1 MQRIFAD
8 DFYVLFL
15 SALIRHNPRQPRSI
29 RANKTQNSM
38 KTRSLI
44 TVAISLAI
52 FTVAASAQT
61 RPNIIFIHA
70 DDLGYGDLS
79 CYGQMKFKTPNIDRL
94 AAEGIRFTQYYAGST
109 VCAPSRSALMTGQ
122 HTGHTRIRGNAR
134 HPLLPEDVTVAEVLK
149 SAQYKTALIGKWG
162 LGEAGTTGV
171 PNRQGF
177 DYFFG
182 YLNQRHAH
190 NYYPTFLW
198 RNEEQVKLR
207 NIVPDEDKEG
217 AGNSTDR
224 VDYAHDLMAEESLKF
239 IERNSGGPF
248 FLYLAF
254 TIPHANNEARNKGM
268 EVPDQGEFAGRDW
281 PEPERAKA
289 AMITRM
295 DRDVGRLMALLKK
308 LGIDDNTIVFFTS
321 DNGPHREGGAD
332 PDFFDS
338 NGPLRGIKRDLYEGG
353 IRVPMIARWPK
364 RIKSGGAGG
373 SRGAGSKSDQV
384 WAHWDFLPTVAEIA
398 GVKPPANI
406 DGISMLN
413 GLLGRRQRSHEFLYW
428 EFHERGFSQAVR
440 MGDWKAVRKGPDS
453 PLELYDLKN
462 DLGEQNNVADKHPE
476 IVKKIEDYLK
486 SARTESELWPVKK

>member
-1 MQRIFAD
+1 MRTGTFILTC
-8 DFYVLFL
+8 VV
-15 SALIRHNPRQPRSI
+15 
-29 RANKTQNSM
+29 
-38 KTRSLI
+38 LI
-44 TVAISLAI
+44 TFASTL
-52 FTVAASAQT
+52 SAQT
-61 RPNIIFIHA
+61 RPNIIFIQA

-79 CYGQMKFKTPNIDRL
+79 CYGQRKFRTPNIDRL
-94 AAEGIRFTQYYAGST
+94 AAEGMRFTQYYAGST

-134 HPLLPEDVTVAEVLK
+134 HPLLPEDVTVAEALK
-149 SAQYKTALIGKWG
+149 SAAYKTALIGKWG

-198 RNEEQVKLR
+198 RNEKRIDLR
-207 NIVPDEDKEG
+207 NLVPDEDAEG
-217 AGNSTDR
+217 SGVSTNR
-224 VDYAHDLMAEESLKF
+224 VDYAHDLMAEEALEF
-239 IERNSGGPF
+239 IEGNGGGPF
-248 FLYLAF
+248 FIYLAF
-254 TIPHANNEARNKGM
+254 TIPHANNEAKNKGM
-268 EVPDQGEFAGRDW
+268 EVPDLGEFASEDW
-281 PEPERAKA
+281 PDQEKAKA
-289 AMITRM
+289 AMITRL

-308 LGIDDNTIVFFTS
+308 LGIDDNTLVFFTS

-364 RIKSGGAGG
+364 RIKAGA
-373 SRGAGSKSDQV
+373 KSDQV
-384 WAHWDFLPTVAEIA
+384 WAHWDLLPTLAEVA

-406 DGISMLN
+406 DGVSMFNALR
-413 GLLGRRQRSHEFLYW
+413 GRRQRDHEFLYW
-428 EFHERGFSQAVR
+428 EFHERGFSQAAR
-440 MGDWKAVRKGPDS
+440 MGDWKAVRKSPDS

-462 DLGEQNNVADKHPE
+462 DLGEQNDGAAKHPE
-476 IVKKIEDYLK
+476 IVKKIEYYLK
-486 SARTESELWPVKK
+486 TARTESELWPIGKRN

>member
-1 MQRIFAD
+1 
-8 DFYVLFL
+8 
-15 SALIRHNPRQPRSI
+15 
-29 RANKTQNSM
+29 M
-38 KTRSLI
+38 KVRSLI
-44 TVAISLAI
+44 AILVVAFAFIP
-52 FTVAASAQT
+52 TTAQT
-61 RPNIIFIHA
+61 RPNIIFIQA

-79 CYGQMKFKTPNIDRL
+79 CYGQRKFRTPNIDRL
-94 AAEGIRFTQYYAGST
+94 AAEGMRFTQYYAGST

-134 HPLLPEDVTVAEVLK
+134 HPLLPEDVTVAETLK
-149 SAQYKTALIGKWG
+149 SAAYKSALVGKWG

-198 RNEEQVKLR
+198 RNEKRIDLR
-207 NIVPDEDKEG
+207 NLVPDEDAEG
-217 AGNSTDR
+217 SGVSSNR
-224 VDYAHDLMAEESLKF
+224 VDYAHDLMAEEALKF
-239 IERNSGGPF
+239 IEGNGGGPF

-254 TIPHANNEARNKGM
+254 TIPHANNEAKNKGM
-268 EVPDQGEFAGRDW
+268 EVPDLGEFASEDW
-281 PEPERAKA
+281 PDQEKAKA
-289 AMITRM
+289 AMITRL

-308 LGIDDNTIVFFTS
+308 LGIDDNTLVFFTS

-364 RIKSGGAGG
+364 RIKAGA
-373 SRGAGSKSDQV
+373 KSDQV
-384 WAHWDFLPTVAEIA
+384 WAHWDLLPTLAEVA
-398 GVKPPANI
+398 GVKPPADI
-406 DGISMLN
+406 DGVSMFNALR
-413 GLLGRRQRSHEFLYW
+413 GRRQRDHEFLYW
-428 EFHERGFSQAVR
+428 EFHERGFSQAAR
-440 MGDWKAVRKGPDS
+440 MGDWKAVRKSPDS

-462 DLGEQNNVADKHPE
+462 DLGEQNDVAVKHSE
-476 IVKKIEDYLK
+476 VVKKIEDYLK
-486 SARTESELWPVKK
+486 TARTESELWPTKKGN

>member
-1 MQRIFAD
+1 MA
-8 DFYVLFL
+8 
-15 SALIRHNPRQPRSI
+15 
-29 RANKTQNSM
+29 SM
-38 KTRSLI
+38 KIRSFILI
-44 TVAISLAI
+44 VI
-52 FTVAASAQT
+52 AAFAFNTATAQT
-61 RPNIIFIHA
+61 KPNIIFIQA

-79 CYGQMKFKTPNIDRL
+79 CYGQRKFKTPNIDRL
-94 AAEGIRFTQYYAGST
+94 AAEGLRFTQYYAGGT

-134 HPLLPEDVTVAEVLK
+134 YPLLPEDVTVAEVLK
-149 SAQYKTALIGKWG
+149 SAPGAPGGGYKTALIGKWG

-198 RNEEQVKLR
+198 RDEERVNLR
-207 NIVPDEDKEG
+207 NVVPDEDEEG
-217 AGNSTDR
+217 SGNSTNR
-224 VDYAHDLMAEESLKF
+224 VDYTHDLMAEEALRF
-239 IERNSGGPF
+239 IEGNSGGPF

-254 TIPHANNEARNKGM
+254 TIPHANNEAKNKGM
-268 EVPDQGEFAGRDW
+268 EVPDLGEFANKDW
-281 PEPERAKA
+281 PDQEKAKA

-308 LGIDDNTIVFFTS
+308 LGIDDNTLVFFTS

-353 IRVPMIARWPK
+353 IRAPMIARWPK
-364 RIKSGGAGG
+364 RIKAGA
-373 SRGAGSKSDQV
+373 KSDQV
-384 WAHWDFLPTVAEIA
+384 WAHWDFLPTAAEVA

-413 GLLGRRQRSHEFLYW
+413 ALLGLRQRNHEFLYW
-428 EFHERGFSQAVR
+428 EFHERGFAQAVR
-440 MGDWKAVRKGPDS
+440 MGDWKAVRKSADS

-462 DLGEQNNVADKHPE
+462 DLGEQSDVAVKHPE
-476 IVKKIEDYLK
+476 VVKKIEEYLK
-486 SARTESELWPVKK
+486 TARTESELWPIGKGN

>member
-1 MQRIFAD
+1 MRAGTFVFACIF
-8 DFYVLFL
+8 
-15 SALIRHNPRQPRSI
+15 LI
-29 RANKTQNSM
+29 A
-38 KTRSLI
+38 
-44 TVAISLAI
+44 
-52 FTVAASAQT
+52 FAATFSAQT
-61 RPNIIFIHA
+61 RPNIILIQA

-79 CYGQMKFKTPNIDRL
+79 CYGQRKFKTPNIDRL
-94 AAEGIRFTQYYAGST
+94 AAEGMRFTQYYAGST

-149 SAQYKTALIGKWG
+149 SAPGAGYKTALIGKWG

-198 RNEEQVKLR
+198 RDEERVKLR
-207 NIVPDEDKEG
+207 NVVPDEDEEG
-217 AGNSTDR
+217 SGVSTNR
-224 VDYAHDLMAEESLKF
+224 VDYTHDLMAEESLKF
-239 IERNSGGPF
+239 VERNSGGPF

-254 TIPHANNEARNKGM
+254 TIPHANNEAKNKGM
-268 EVPDQGEFAGRDW
+268 EVPDLGEFASEDW
-281 PEPERAKA
+281 PDQEKAKA
-289 AMITRM
+289 AMITRL

-308 LGIDDNTIVFFTS
+308 LGIDDNTLVFFTS

-364 RIKSGGAGG
+364 RIKAGA
-373 SRGAGSKSDQV
+373 KSDQV
-384 WAHWDFLPTVAEIA
+384 WAHWDLLPTLAEIA

-413 GLLGRRQRSHEFLYW
+413 ALLGRRQRNHEFLYW
-428 EFHERGFSQAVR
+428 EFHERGFAQAAR
-440 MGDWKAVRKGPDS
+440 TGDWKAVRKSPDS
-453 PLELYDLKN
+453 PLELYNLKN
-462 DLGEQNNVADKHPE
+462 DLGEQNDVAVKHPE
-476 IVKKIEDYLK
+476 VVKKIEDYLK
-486 SARTESELWPVKK
+486 TARTESELWPTKKGN

>member
-1 MQRIFAD
+1 
-8 DFYVLFL
+8 
-15 SALIRHNPRQPRSI
+15 
-29 RANKTQNSM
+29 M
-38 KTRSLI
+38 KIRSLI
-44 TVAISLAI
+44 LVAIALVI
-52 FTVAASAQT
+52 FAAAAPAQR
-61 RPNIIFIHA
+61 RPNIIFIQA

-79 CYGQMKFKTPNIDRL
+79 CYGQLKFKTPNIDRL
-94 AAEGIRFTQYYAGST
+94 AAEGMRFTQYYAGST

-134 HPLLPEDVTVAEVLK
+134 YPLSPEDVTVAEVLK

-207 NIVPDEDKEG
+207 NVVPDEDKEG
-217 AGNSTDR
+217 AGNSTNR
-224 VDYAHDLMAEESLKF
+224 LDYSHDLIAEESLKF
-239 IERNSGGPF
+239 IEQNSRSPF
-248 FLYLAF
+248 VLYLAL
-254 TIPHANNEARNKGM
+254 TIPHANNEAGKKGM
-268 EVPDQGEFAGRDW
+268 EVPDQGEFASKDW
-281 PEPERAKA
+281 PEQERAKA

-295 DRDVGRLMALLKK
+295 DRDVGRLMALIKK

-364 RIKSGGAGG
+364 RIKAGA
-373 SRGAGSKSDQV
+373 KSDQV
-384 WAHWDFLPTVAEIA
+384 WAHWDFLPTVAEIG
-398 GVKPPANI
+398 GVKPPANPANI
-406 DGISMLN
+406 DGVSMLN
-413 GLLGRRQRSHEFLYW
+413 ALLGLRQRGHEFLYW

-440 MGDWKAVRKGPDS
+440 MGDWKAVRNAPDS

-462 DLGEQNNVADKHPE
+462 DLGEQNNVAVKHPE
-476 IVKKIEDYLK
+476 VVKKIKDYLK
-486 SARTESELWPVKK
+486 TARTESELWPTRKGN

>member
-1 MQRIFAD
+1 MRTGTFIGACIVLIAFAAT
-8 DFYVLFL
+8 F
-15 SALIRHNPRQPRSI
+15 
-29 RANKTQNSM
+29 
-38 KTRSLI
+38 
-44 TVAISLAI
+44 
-52 FTVAASAQT
+52 SAQT
-61 RPNIIFIHA
+61 RPNIIFIQA

-79 CYGQMKFKTPNIDRL
+79 CYGQRKFRTPNIDRL
-94 AAEGIRFTQYYAGST
+94 AAEGMRFTQYYAGST

-134 HPLLPEDVTVAEVLK
+134 HPLLPEDVTVAEALK
-149 SAQYKTALIGKWG
+149 SAAYKTALIGKWG

-198 RNEEQVKLR
+198 RNEKRIDLR
-207 NIVPDEDKEG
+207 NLVPDEDAEG
-217 AGNSTDR
+217 SGVSTNR
-224 VDYAHDLMAEESLKF
+224 VDYAHDLMAEEALKF
-239 IERNSGGPF
+239 IEGNGGGPF
-248 FLYLAF
+248 FIYLAF
-254 TIPHANNEARNKGM
+254 TIPHANNEAKNKGM
-268 EVPDQGEFAGRDW
+268 EVPDLGEFASEDW
-281 PEPERAKA
+281 PDQEKAKA
-289 AMITRM
+289 AMITRL

-308 LGIDDNTIVFFTS
+308 LGIDDNTLVFFTS

-364 RIKSGGAGG
+364 RIKAGA
-373 SRGAGSKSDQV
+373 KSDQV
-384 WAHWDFLPTVAEIA
+384 WAHWDLLPTLAEVA
-398 GVKPPANI
+398 GVKPPADI
-406 DGISMLN
+406 DGVSMFNALR
-413 GLLGRRQRSHEFLYW
+413 GRRQRDHEFLYW
-428 EFHERGFSQAVR
+428 EFHERGFSQAAR
-440 MGDWKAVRKGPDS
+440 MGDWKAVRKSPDS

-462 DLGEQNNVADKHPE
+462 DLGEQNDCAAKHPE

-486 SARTESELWPVKK
+486 TARTESELWPIGKGD

>member
-1 MQRIFAD
+1 MRTGTLIGACAVLIAFAAT
-8 DFYVLFL
+8 F
-15 SALIRHNPRQPRSI
+15 
-29 RANKTQNSM
+29 
-38 KTRSLI
+38 
-44 TVAISLAI
+44 
-52 FTVAASAQT
+52 SAQS
-61 RPNIIFIHA
+61 RPNIIFIQA

-79 CYGQMKFKTPNIDRL
+79 CYGQRKFKTPNIDRL
-94 AAEGIRFTQYYAGST
+94 AAEGLRFTQYYAGST

-134 HPLLPEDVTVAEVLK
+134 YPLLPEDVTVAEVLK
-149 SAQYKTALIGKWG
+149 AAPGAGYKTALIGKWG

-198 RNEEQVKLR
+198 RDEERVKLR
-207 NIVPDEDKEG
+207 NVVPDEDEEG
-217 AGNSTDR
+217 SGVSTNR
-224 VDYAHDLMAEESLKF
+224 VDYSHDLMAEEALKF
-239 IERNSGGPF
+239 IERNSGAPF

-254 TIPHANNEARNKGM
+254 TIPHANNEAKNKGM
-268 EVPDQGEFAGRDW
+268 EVPDLGEFASEDW
-281 PEPERAKA
+281 PDQEKAKA

-295 DRDVGRLMALLKK
+295 DRDVGRLMASLKK
-308 LGIDDNTIVFFTS
+308 LGIDEKTLVFFTS

-364 RIKSGGAGG
+364 RIKAGA
-373 SRGAGSKSDQV
+373 KSDQV
-384 WAHWDFLPTVAEIA
+384 WAHWDLLPTVAEIA
-398 GVKPPANI
+398 GAKPPANI

-413 GLLGRRQRSHEFLYW
+413 ALLGRRQRNHEFLYW
-428 EFHERGFSQAVR
+428 EFHERGFSQAAR
-440 MGDWKAVRKGPDS
+440 MGDWKAVRKSPDS

-462 DLGEQNNVADKHPE
+462 DLGEQNDVAVKHPE
-476 IVKKIEDYLK
+476 VVKKIEGYLK
-486 SARTESELWPVKK
+486 TARTESELWPTKKGN

>member
-1 MQRIFAD
+1 MRTGTF
-8 DFYVLFL
+8 
-15 SALIRHNPRQPRSI
+15 
-29 RANKTQNSM
+29 
-38 KTRSLI
+38 
-44 TVAISLAI
+44 I
-52 FTVAASAQT
+52 FTCVVLIAFEASFSAQT
-61 RPNIIFIHA
+61 RPNIILIHA

-79 CYGQMKFKTPNIDRL
+79 SYGQRKFKTPNIDRL
-94 AAEGIRFTQYYAGST
+94 AAEGMRFTQYYAGST

-149 SAQYKTALIGKWG
+149 STPGAAYKTALIGKWG

-198 RNEEQVKLR
+198 RDDERIKLR
-207 NIVPDEDKEG
+207 NVVPDEDEEG
-217 AGNSTDR
+217 SGVSTNR

-239 IERNSGGPF
+239 IERNIGGPF

-254 TIPHANNEARNKGM
+254 TIPHANNEAKNKGM
-268 EVPDQGEFAGRDW
+268 EVPDLGEFAGENW
-281 PEPERAKA
+281 PDQEKAKA

-308 LGIDDNTIVFFTS
+308 LGIDDNTLVLFTS

-364 RIKSGGAGG
+364 RIKAGA
-373 SRGAGSKSDQV
+373 KSDQV
-384 WAHWDFLPTVAEIA
+384 WAHWDLLPTLAEIA
-398 GVKPPANI
+398 GVKPPAGI
-406 DGISMLN
+406 DGISMSN
-413 GLLGRRQRSHEFLYW
+413 ALLGRRQRNHEFLYW
-428 EFHERGFSQAVR
+428 EFHERGFSQAAR
-440 MGDWKAVRKGPDS
+440 TGDWKAVRKSPDS

-462 DLGEQNNVADKHPE
+462 DLGEQNDVAAKHPGV
-476 IVKKIEDYLK
+476 VKKIEDYLK
-486 SARTESELWPVKK
+486 TARTESELWPIGKGN

>member
-1 MQRIFAD
+1 MKVGSLVVILIVAFA
-8 DFYVLFL
+8 L
-15 SALIRHNPRQPRSI
+15 SP
-29 RANKTQNSM
+29 
-38 KTRSLI
+38 
-44 TVAISLAI
+44 
-52 FTVAASAQT
+52 AAAQT

-79 CYGQMKFKTPNIDRL
+79 CYGQLKFKTPNIDRL
-94 AAEGIRFTQYYAGST
+94 AAEGMRFTQYYAGST
-109 VCAPSRSALMTGQ
+109 VCAPSRSALMTGR

-149 SAQYKTALIGKWG
+149 TAQYKTALIGKWG

-207 NIVPDEDKEG
+207 NVVPDEDNEG
-217 AGNSTDR
+217 AGNSTNR
-224 VDYAHDLMAEESLKF
+224 VDYTHDLMADESLKF

-281 PEPERAKA
+281 PEQERSKA

-308 LGIDDNTIVFFTS
+308 LGIDDNTVVFFTS

-364 RIKSGGAGG
+364 RIKTGAN
-373 SRGAGSKSDQV
+373 SDQV
-384 WAHWDFLPTVAEIA
+384 WAHWDFLPTAAEIA
-398 GVKPPANI
+398 GVKPPASL

-413 GLLGRRQRSHEFLYW
+413 ALLGRRQRSHEFLYW

-440 MGDWKAVRKGPDS
+440 MGDWKAVRNGQDS

-462 DLGEQNNVADKHPE
+462 DLGEQNNVAVKHPE
-476 IVKKIEDYLK
+476 VVKKIEDYLK
-486 SARTESELWPVKK
+486 TARTESELWPTRKGN

>member
-1 MQRIFAD
+1 
-8 DFYVLFL
+8 
-15 SALIRHNPRQPRSI
+15 
-29 RANKTQNSM
+29 
-38 KTRSLI
+38 
-44 TVAISLAI
+44 
-52 FTVAASAQT
+52 
-61 RPNIIFIHA
+61 
-70 DDLGYGDLS
+70 
-79 CYGQMKFKTPNIDRL
+79 
-94 AAEGIRFTQYYAGST
+94 
-109 VCAPSRSALMTGQ
+109 MTGQ

-134 HPLLPEDVTVAEVLK
+134 YPLLPEDLTVAEVLK
-149 SAQYKTALIGKWG
+149 ATPGAGYKTALIGKWG

-198 RNEEQVKLR
+198 RNEERIKLR
-207 NIVPDEDKEG
+207 NVVPDEDEEG
-217 AGNSTDR
+217 SGNSTNR
-224 VDYAHDLMAEESLKF
+224 VDYTHDLMAEEALKF

-254 TIPHANNEARNKGM
+254 TIPHANNEAKNKGM
-268 EVPDQGEFAGRDW
+268 EVPDLGEFEREDW
-281 PEPERAKA
+281 PDQEKAKA

-295 DRDVGRLMALLKK
+295 DRDVGRLMASLKK
-308 LGIDDNTIVFFTS
+308 LGIDDNTLVFFTS

-364 RIKSGGAGG
+364 RIKAGA
-373 SRGAGSKSDQV
+373 KSDQV
-384 WAHWDFLPTVAEIA
+384 WAHWDLLPTLAEIA

-413 GLLGRRQRSHEFLYW
+413 ALLGRRQRNHEFLYW
-428 EFHERGFSQAVR
+428 EFHERGFAQAVR
-440 MGDWKAVRKGPDS
+440 TGDWKAVRKSPDS
-453 PLELYDLKN
+453 PLELYNLKN
-462 DLGEQNNVADKHPE
+462 DLGEQNDVAVKHPE
-476 IVKKIEDYLK
+476 VVKKIEDYLK
-486 SARTESELWPVKK
+486 TARAESELWPTGKGN

>member
-1 MQRIFAD
+1 MNIRPLVVILIAAFALD
-8 DFYVLFL
+8 I
-15 SALIRHNPRQPRSI
+15 AP
-29 RANKTQNSM
+29 
-38 KTRSLI
+38 
-44 TVAISLAI
+44 
-52 FTVAASAQT
+52 AQT
-61 RPNIIFIHA
+61 RPNIIFIQA

-79 CYGQMKFKTPNIDRL
+79 CYGQRKFKTPNIDRL
-94 AAEGIRFTQYYAGST
+94 AAEGMRFTQYYAGST

-149 SAQYKTALIGKWG
+149 ATPGAGYKTALIGKWG

-198 RNEEQVKLR
+198 RNEERIKLR
-207 NIVPDEDKEG
+207 NVVPDEDEEG
-217 AGNSTDR
+217 SGNSTNR
-224 VDYAHDLMAEESLKF
+224 VDYTHDLMAEEALKF

-254 TIPHANNEARNKGM
+254 TIPHANNEAKNKGM
-268 EVPDQGEFAGRDW
+268 EVPDLGEFASEDW
-281 PEPERAKA
+281 PDQEKAKA

-295 DRDVGRLMALLKK
+295 DRDVGRLMVSLKK
-308 LGIDDNTIVFFTS
+308 LGIDDNTLVFFTS

-364 RIKSGGAGG
+364 RIKAGA
-373 SRGAGSKSDQV
+373 KSDQV
-384 WAHWDFLPTVAEIA
+384 WAHWDLPPTVAEIA

-406 DGISMLN
+406 DGVSMLN
-413 GLLGRRQRSHEFLYW
+413 ALLGRRQRNHEFLYW

-440 MGDWKAVRKGPDS
+440 MRDWKAVRRSQDS

-462 DLGEQNNVADKHPE
+462 DLGEQNDVAVKHPE
-476 IVKKIEDYLK
+476 VVKKIEDYLK
-486 SARTESELWPVKK
+486 TARTESELWPIGKGN

>member
-1 MQRIFAD
+1 MTLMRLIFAD
-8 DFYVLFL
+8 ILFVL
-15 SALIRHNPRQPRSI
+15 SAPIHRYPCHPRSI
-29 RANKTQNSM
+29 PILRHGTTMRTGTYIGACVV
-38 KTRSLI
+38 LI
-44 TVAISLAI
+44 A
-52 FTVAASAQT
+52 FAATFSAQT
-61 RPNIIFIHA
+61 RPNIIFIQA

-79 CYGQMKFKTPNIDRL
+79 CYGQRKFKTPNIDRL
-94 AAEGIRFTQYYAGST
+94 AAEGLRFTQYYAGST

-134 HPLLPEDVTVAEVLK
+134 YPLSPEDVTVAEVLK

-198 RNEEQVKLR
+198 RDEERVKLR
-207 NIVPDEDKEG
+207 NVVPDEDEEG
-217 AGNSTDR
+217 SGVSTNR
-224 VDYAHDLMAEESLKF
+224 VDYTHDLMAEESLKF
-239 IERNSGGPF
+239 VERNSGGPF

-254 TIPHANNEARNKGM
+254 TIPHANNEAKNKGM
-268 EVPDQGEFAGRDW
+268 EVPDLGEFASEDW
-281 PEPERAKA
+281 PDQEKAKA

-295 DRDVGRLMALLKK
+295 DRDVGRLMASLKK
-308 LGIDDNTIVFFTS
+308 LGIDGNTLVFLTS

-364 RIKSGGAGG
+364 RIKAGA
-373 SRGAGSKSDQV
+373 KSDQV
-384 WAHWDFLPTVAEIA
+384 WAHWDFLPTAAEIA
-398 GVKPPANI
+398 GVKPPANPANI
-406 DGISMLN
+406 DGVSMLN
-413 GLLGRRQRSHEFLYW
+413 ALLGLRQRGHEFLYW

-440 MGDWKAVRKGPDS
+440 MGDWKAVRNAPDS

-462 DLGEQNNVADKHPE
+462 DLGEQNNVAVKHPE
-476 IVKKIEDYLK
+476 VVKKIEDYLK
-486 SARTESELWPVKK
+486 TARTESELWPTRKGN

>member
-1 MQRIFAD
+1 
-8 DFYVLFL
+8 
-15 SALIRHNPRQPRSI
+15 
-29 RANKTQNSM
+29 M
-38 KTRSLI
+38 KTGTFIFFTCLVLI
-44 TVAISLAI
+44 TSATN
-52 FTVAASAQT
+52 FSAQT
-61 RPNIIFIHA
+61 KPNIIFIQA

-79 CYGQMKFKTPNIDRL
+79 CYGQRKFKTPNIDRL
-94 AAEGIRFTQYYAGST
+94 AAEGMRFTQYYAGST

-134 HPLLPEDVTVAEVLK
+134 YPLAPEDVTVAEVLK
-149 SAQYKTALIGKWG
+149 SAPGAPAGGYHTALIGKWG

-198 RNEEQVKLR
+198 RDEERVKLR
-207 NIVPDEDKEG
+207 NVVPDEDAEG
-217 AGNSTDR
+217 SGNSTNR
-224 VDYAHDLMAEESLKF
+224 VDYTHDLIAEESLKF
-239 IERNSGGPF
+239 IEGNSGGPF

-254 TIPHANNEARNKGM
+254 TIPHANNEAKNKGM
-268 EVPDQGEFAGRDW
+268 EVPDLGEFANKDW
-281 PEPERAKA
+281 PDQEKAKA

-308 LGIDDNTIVFFTS
+308 LGIDDNTLVFFTS

-364 RIKSGGAGG
+364 RIKAGA
-373 SRGAGSKSDQV
+373 KSDQV
-384 WAHWDFLPTVAEIA
+384 WAHWDFLPTAAEVA
-398 GVKPPANI
+398 GVKPPDKI
-406 DGISMLN
+406 DGISMFN
-413 GLLGRRQRSHEFLYW
+413 ALLGRRQRNHEFLYW

-440 MGDWKAVRKGPDS
+440 TGDWKAVRNSPDS
-453 PLELYDLKN
+453 PLELYDLKT
-462 DLGEQNNVADKHPE
+462 DLGEQNNVAAKHPE
-476 IVKKIEDYLK
+476 VVKKIEEYLK
-486 SARTESELWPVKK
+486 TARTESELWPIGKGN

>member
-1 MQRIFAD
+1 
-8 DFYVLFL
+8 
-15 SALIRHNPRQPRSI
+15 
-29 RANKTQNSM
+29 M
-38 KTRSLI
+38 KAGTFVFTCVVLI
-44 TVAISLAI
+44 TFATA
-52 FTVAASAQT
+52 FSAQT
-61 RPNIIFIHA
+61 RPNIIFIQA

-79 CYGQMKFKTPNIDRL
+79 CYGQRKFKTPNIDRL
-94 AAEGIRFTQYYAGST
+94 AAEGMRFTQYYAGST

-134 HPLLPEDVTVAEVLK
+134 YPLLPEDVTVAEVLK
-149 SAQYKTALIGKWG
+149 ATPGAGYKTALIGKWG

-198 RNEEQVKLR
+198 RDEERIKLH
-207 NIVPDEDKEG
+207 NVVPDEDEEG
-217 AGNSTDR
+217 SGNSTNR
-224 VDYAHDLMAEESLKF
+224 VDYSHDLMAEEALKF
-239 IERNSGGPF
+239 IERSGGGPF

-254 TIPHANNEARNKGM
+254 TIPHANNEAKNKGM
-268 EVPDQGEFAGRDW
+268 EVPDLGEFASEDW
-281 PEPERAKA
+281 PDQEKAKA

-295 DRDVGRLMALLKK
+295 DRDVGRLTASLKK
-308 LGIDDNTIVFFTS
+308 LGIDDNTLVFFTS

-364 RIKSGGAGG
+364 RIKAGA
-373 SRGAGSKSDQV
+373 KSDQV
-384 WAHWDFLPTVAEIA
+384 WAHWDLLPTAAEIA

-413 GLLGRRQRSHEFLYW
+413 ALLGRRQRNHEFLYW
-428 EFHERGFSQAVR
+428 EFHERGFSQAAR
-440 MGDWKAVRKGPDS
+440 MGDWKAVRKSPGS

-462 DLGEQNNVADKHPE
+462 DLGEQNDVAVKHPE
-476 IVKKIEDYLK
+476 VVKKIEDYLK
-486 SARTESELWPVKK
+486 TARTESELWPIGKGN